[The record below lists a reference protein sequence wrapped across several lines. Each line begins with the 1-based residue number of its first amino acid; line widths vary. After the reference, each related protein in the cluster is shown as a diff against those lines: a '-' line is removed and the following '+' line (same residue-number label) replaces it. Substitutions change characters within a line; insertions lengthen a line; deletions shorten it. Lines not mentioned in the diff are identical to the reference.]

1 MKTIKASF
9 GNWHIQCI
17 PADGGRI
24 SVLRYKDQDLLT
36 AKPVSFRAPDTFYG
50 EYETRPVYGYDDCFP
65 TCTPC
70 KYPGDQSKC
79 RDHGELCWNE
89 WELDLTGNGMVCTTD
104 CLKPEVRFIRILEF
118 AGNRLTWKFEVVNRS
133 AEKIVFLHLMH
144 ALLPLAEIQYIK
156 LPDFLNITEENKHLD
171 PSLKNSSDV
180 EKHLLS
186 LEPGDYEMLLLNEI
200 EEVSVILGF
209 HSGLALNMEYNI
221 KMFPTLGIWWNNA
234 GYPDEEGLRRTECA
248 FEPIP
253 GTSSDL
259 SRSFSDESYLS
270 AEPGETIRWEI
281 SWSVRND

>member
-1 MKTIKASF
+1 MKTIKANF

-17 PADGGRI
+17 PEDGGRV
-24 SVLRYKDQDLLT
+24 SVLRYKEQDLLT
-36 AKPVSFRAPDTFYG
+36 ANLASFRSPEIFYG

-70 KYPGDQSKC
+70 IYPGSKYEC
-79 RDHGELCWNE
+79 RDHGELCWND
-89 WELDLTGNGMVCTTD
+89 WEVGITGKSMVCSTD

-133 AEKIVFLHLMH
+133 EEKIVFLHLMH
-144 ALLPLAEIQYIK
+144 ALLPLAEIQYIE
-156 LPDFLNITEENKHLD
+156 LPDFINITEENKYLD
-171 PSLKNSSDV
+171 PSWENSSDV

-186 LEPGDYEMLLLNEI
+186 LQPGEYEMILLKEI
-200 EEVSVILGF
+200 REGSVILGF
-209 HSGLALNMEYNI
+209 NSRVSLHIEFNI

-234 GYPDEEGLRRTECA
+234 GYPDEDGLRRTECA

-259 SRSFSDESYLS
+259 SKSFSDGSYLS
-270 AEPGETIRWEI
+270 AEPGETISWKI
-281 SWSVRND
+281 SWTVRND